1 MKRTMFYND
10 GGQSTLR
17 RAGRAS
23 PPTRAERASLFSSG
37 GEVQGRWMQAA
48 EAIGGRTTVDAVL
61 SPNIGFAEKKILHPA
76 RRTIR
81 DFAKFF
87 LYAKP
92 RKLTSPV
99 RRTIKK
105 LR

>member
-37 GEVQGRWMQAA
+37 GEVEGRWKQAA

-61 SPNIGFAEKKILHPA
+61 SPNIGKKFY
-76 RRTIR
+76 IR
-81 DFAKFF
+81 PGVQFEISRNFF

-92 RKLTSPV
+92 GKRTSPV
-99 RRTIKK
+99 RRTIEN